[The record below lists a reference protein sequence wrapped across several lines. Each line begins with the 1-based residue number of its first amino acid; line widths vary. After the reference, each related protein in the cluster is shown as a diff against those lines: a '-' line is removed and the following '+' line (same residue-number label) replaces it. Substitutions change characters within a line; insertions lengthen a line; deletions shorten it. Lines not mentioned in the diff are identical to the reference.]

1 LVLSTVCLDGQARL
15 LLFQKVAL
23 PNQCFI
29 FHARKAPYS
38 FRFRQDGFGRADTL
52 FASSVATPVW
62 SLVYSCIHPS
72 GRHFAPIVTTE
83 VSNPGFSEKDLSAKT
98 NARRKPAHKIYD
110 FARITKNCC

>member
-38 FRFRQDGFGRADTL
+38 FRFRQDGFGRRHTFLLSPCYAFVL
-52 FASSVATPVW
+52 L
-62 SLVYSCIHPS
+62 LVQ
-72 GRHFAPIVTTE
+72 GTT
-83 VSNPGFSEKDLSAKT
+83 V
-98 NARRKPAHKIYD
+98 
-110 FARITKNCC
+110 